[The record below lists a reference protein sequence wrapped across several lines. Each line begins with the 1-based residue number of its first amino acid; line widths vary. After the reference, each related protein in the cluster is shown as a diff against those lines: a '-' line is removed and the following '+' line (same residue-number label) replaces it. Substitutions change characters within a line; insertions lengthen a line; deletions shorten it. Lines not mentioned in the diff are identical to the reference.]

1 MNLYM
6 QQTASLSFLL
16 AHKYTPLPNGQKSSS
31 LLATSFGTINASAVP
46 YEHFGHA
53 FAQEHL
59 ELLHEARTS
68 RPFCC
73 NSMPQLHIFFLL
85 RHSLPLSVVFISS
98 TAKKRKYSYFKLHLL
113 HTCNP
118 FSFQYCF
125 QIFLLKVDYESKPEY
140 FQGLSF
146 IYKIFHRRGI

>member
-16 AHKYTPLPNGQKSSS
+16 AHKYTPLPIGQMSSS
-31 LLATSFGTINASAVP
+31 RLATSFGTINAPAFP
-46 YEHFGHA
+46 YEHFQHA

-59 ELLHEARTS
+59 ELLHEARTC

-73 NSMPQLHIFFLL
+73 NSMPQLYIFFLL
-85 RHSLPLSVVFISS
+85 GHSLPLSVVFISS
-98 TAKKRKYSYFKLHLL
+98 TAKKRKYSYFKLYLL
-113 HTCNP
+113 QTCNP

-125 QIFLLKVDYESKPEY
+125 QIF
-140 FQGLSF
+140 F
-146 IYKIFHRRGI
+146 IKSRLWIKARIFPGIKFHI